1 MFGLFRSNGK
11 KMSEE
16 DINVM
21 VLELINQKD
30 LNSNDIAD
38 VIAEQISVA
47 KNSDNYSVS
56 ETAKKLERRFGSKY
70 QQENSTLDYN
80 KKADDFGGYFMSL
93 IMTVNSSN
101 GQEGIASCLN
111 ALEYV
116 FDLKYREEES
126 VEINQNMIDKGK
138 PVTTGFPTI
147 SFLNRLITAGAE
159 REFVN
164 AVCAIWFLQASNDPN
179 TPESQQ
185 IVGGII
191 GTLENFFVVEAEAID
206 ADVFK
211 LFTLTI
217 KNSEYGALFEETQ
230 PIYTAGRNE
239 VNEKFPVGSA
249 EVMEIYAHYAN
260 VMLKTTKQ
268 NKETLLSTL
277 QTLAEYVDRMCGLAN
292 QAEKNLF

>member
-1 MFGLFRSNGK
+1 MFGLFSKNDQ
-11 KMSEE
+11 
-16 DINVM
+16 DINSM

-47 KNSDNYSVS
+47 KNSDNYEVS
-56 ETAKKLERRFGSKY
+56 RVAKKLEKRFGSKY
-70 QQENSTLDYN
+70 QQENTTLNYN
-80 KKADDFGGYFMSL
+80 EKADDFGGYFMSIL
-93 IMTVNSSN
+93 VKVSLTD
-101 GQEGIASCLN
+101 GKKGIASCLS
-111 ALEYV
+111 ALEQAY
-116 FDLKYREEES
+116 DLKKEQEYIEKK
-126 VEINQNMIDKGK
+126 DK
-138 PVTTGFPTI
+138 PATTGFSTI

-159 REFVN
+159 REFVH
-164 AVCAIWFLQASNDPN
+164 AVCAIWYLQAGNDPN

-185 IVGGII
+185 IVGTIL
-191 GTLENFFVVEAEAID
+191 GTLENFLVEEAAAID
-206 ADVFK
+206 DDVLK

-230 PIYTAGRNE
+230 PIFTVGQNK
-239 VNEKFPVGSA
+239 VHEKFPPGST

-268 NKETLLSTL
+268 NKDTLLSAL
-277 QTLAEYVDRMCGLAN
+277 QALAEYVDTMCGLAN